1 MYTMEKGAIF
11 DMDGLLFDT
20 ELVYNQ
26 AWHEVAKQH
35 KLSIHPEMLDAI
47 RGTNGVFM
55 QQIVN
60 SYWPEVNAEKLIDEV
75 FENSRNI
82 LTQSVPMKPGVHEL
96 LDYMKSKN
104 LVLALA
110 SSAPLDLIYS
120 NLKIANIFSY
130 FDVVVSGEQ
139 VVRGKPAPDIFL
151 LAAEKLSLNP
161 ENCYVLEDGLHGVH
175 AGIQAGCATI
185 MVPDL
190 IAPTEELYEKC
201 VGIYHNLYEVL
212 EAMKKSE
219 C

>member
-1 MYTMEKGAIF
+1 MYTMKKGAIF

-60 SYWPEVNAEKLIDEV
+60 SYWPEVHAEKLIDEV
-75 FENSRNI
+75 FENSRRI

-96 LDYMKSKN
+96 LDYMKSN
-104 LVLALA
+104 NIVLALA
-110 SSAPLDLIYS
+110 SSAPLDFIYS
-120 NLKIANIFSY
+120 NLKIAKIFSY
-130 FDVVVSGEQ
+130 FDIIVSGEQ
-139 VVRGKPAPDIFL
+139 VTRGKPAPDIFL
-151 LAAEKLSLNP
+151 LAAEKLRLNP
-161 ENCYVLEDGLHGVH
+161 EDCYVFEDGLHGVH

-190 IAPTEELYEKC
+190 VAPTEDLHESC
-201 VGIYHNLYEVL
+201 IGIYDSLVDV
-212 EAMKKSE
+212 KKAIE
-219 C
+219 NGKC